1 MTVSRADRVKAL
13 EYEWWRRV
21 PRMLWRPREVF
32 AELRDDSDETAAALS
47 EPMVAVTF
55 LAGIAMF
62 FATTTAGQLYDD
74 NEFDWMLVGVEA
86 IVAGALVA
94 LQNYWIGG
102 AALLLGL
109 RSFGSMARYRT
120 ARHII
125 GLSTVPFVLA
135 LLVVWP
141 VRIAIFGT
149 DLFRSGGSDE
159 GTTGVVLTV
168 IDATFAAWALGLVV
182 VGVRVVEGW
191 SWPRAIGAASFAAAL
206 FALLVAAAVL
216 R

>member
-1 MTVSRADRVKAL
+1 MTVSRAEQVKAL
-13 EYEWWRRV
+13 EHEWWRRI
-21 PRMLWRPREVF
+21 PRLLWRPHEVF
-32 AELRDDSDETAAALS
+32 AALRDDSDETAMALS
-47 EPMVAVTF
+47 EPIVAVTF

-62 FATTTAGQLYDD
+62 FATSTAGRLYDD
-74 NEFDWMLVGVEA
+74 PEFDWLLVGVEA

-109 RSFGSMARYRT
+109 RSFGSMARYRV

-125 GLSTVPFVLA
+125 GLSTVPFALA

-141 VRIAIFGT
+141 VRIAILGT

-159 GTTGVVLTV
+159 GTTGVVLTA
-168 IDATFAAWALGLVV
+168 IDAIFAAWALGLVI

-191 SWPRAIGAASFAAAL
+191 SWPRTVGAASFAAAL
-206 FALLVAAAVL
+206 FALLLAAALL

>member
-1 MTVSRADRVKAL
+1 MKAL
-13 EYEWWRRV
+13 EHEWWRRI
-21 PRMLWRPREVF
+21 PRVLWRPQDVF
-32 AELRDDSDETAAALS
+32 AALRDDSDETTAALS
-47 EPMVAVTF
+47 EPMVAVTI

-74 NEFDWMLVGVEA
+74 SEFDWMLVGVEA

-109 RSFGSMARYRT
+109 RSFGSMARYRV
-120 ARHII
+120 ARHVI

-141 VRIAIFGT
+141 IRIAVFGT
-149 DLFRSGGSDE
+149 DLFRSGGSNE
-159 GTTGVVLTV
+159 GATGVALSV
-168 IDATFAAWALGLVV
+168 IDAIFAAWALGLVV

-191 SWPRAIGAASFAAAL
+191 RWPRTIGAASFAAAL
-206 FALLVAAAVL
+206 FGLLVAAAVL